1 MPGVGSSKGVSK
13 GQQATTDTTNTGT
26 ANAMA
31 DYKAFYT
38 AIAKSPTLTT
48 AWSKMLKAAGYYK
61 GPITDK
67 YSASLQRALDN
78 AEQDRQTI
86 AAVRP
91 LERDAFIQEQIA
103 MGQAGGGTT
112 TRKETYISSPTQ
124 GTALINNIFQDLL
137 GRKASQQEINKYYK
151 MLTKAQ
157 KESPAT
163 ATYSDTASTT
173 LGGLDSEQYLLDKI
187 AATDE
192 AKATKVLGFYNTFM
206 NALGSK

>member
-13 GQQATTDTTNTGT
+13 GQQATTDTTGTGT

-173 LGGLDSEQYLLDKI
+173 LGGLDSEQYLIDKI

-192 AKATKVLGFYNTFM
+192 ARANKVLDLYSTFM

>member
-124 GTALINNIFQDLL
+124 GSALINNIFQDLL

-163 ATYSDTASTT
+163 ATYSDTASIT

>member
-1 MPGVGSSKGVSK
+1 
-13 GQQATTDTTNTGT
+13 
-26 ANAMA
+26 
-31 DYKAFYT
+31 
-38 AIAKSPTLTT
+38 
-48 AWSKMLKAAGYYK
+48 
-61 GPITDK
+61 
-67 YSASLQRALDN
+67 
-78 AEQDRQTI
+78 
-86 AAVRP
+86 
-91 LERDAFIQEQIA
+91 

-124 GTALINNIFQDLL
+124 GSALINNIFQDLL
-137 GRKASQQEINKYYK
+137 GRKASQ
-151 MLTKAQ
+151 AQ